1 MKLGITTTMTTAPVD
16 LCQGCGRGHR
26 ACVCAR
32 RVAPAKDSWTTY
44 ARKALK
50 KGKR

>member
-1 MKLGITTTMTTAPVD
+1 MKLGITTTMAVAPVD
-16 LCQGCGRGHR
+16 LCAGCGRGHR

-32 RVAPAKDSWTTY
+32 STVPAKDSWATY